1 MFDGAFQPMHLL
13 IVLVIV
19 VLLFG
24 AKRLPELGK
33 SLGTGIREFKTGISE
48 IHADSENEPP
58 AATSAEPIGL
68 AAPAAPA
75 VTAGAVQAESAPKQV
90 ADE

>member
-1 MFDGAFQPMHLL
+1 MFDGAFEPMHLL

-19 VLLFG
+19 FLLFG
-24 AKRLPELGK
+24 AKRLPELGR

-48 IHADSENEPP
+48 IHAGSEDEPP
-58 AATSAEPIGL
+58 AARSAESILTAMAPPAATAD
-68 AAPAAPA
+68 AAP
-75 VTAGAVQAESAPKQV
+75 AESAPTRV